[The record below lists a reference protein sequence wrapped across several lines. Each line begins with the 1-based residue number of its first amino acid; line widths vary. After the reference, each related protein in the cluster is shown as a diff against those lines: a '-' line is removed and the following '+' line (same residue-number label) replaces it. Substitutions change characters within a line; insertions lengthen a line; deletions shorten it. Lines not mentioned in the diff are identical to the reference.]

1 MVTAAMGHTSAW
13 GTLSAIVLRGEEED
27 PLPYVKQPAAS
38 KMSTSM
44 IDQAK
49 DDIFESFFYLTDDTR
64 GALPAKLA
72 TWRR

>member
-1 MVTAAMGHTSAW
+1 MGHT
-13 GTLSAIVLRGEEED
+13 SAIVLRGGEED

-38 KMSTSM
+38 KMSTSVIKPKM
-44 IDQAK
+44 IFLK
-49 DDIFESFFYLTDDTR
+49 VFFDLTDDTR